1 MELPEKKQEQRNFK
15 MELKDIKKDITGL
28 KFGIN
33 EIKNMI
39 NSVVNSKK
47 ESNITENNTE
57 NIVNNTENTVNNENA
72 DIADST
78 DNTENID
85 NFNLD
90 EATEVDLNYRE
101 TAQAPDAKD
110 MSIDLSY
117 DSRIKFII
125 DNLQLSNYESSSLLE
140 EFETY
145 IKENELYD
153 LLIKNYSKIKLLYTE
168 SICLHC
174 EQADLLRVIKA
185 FYSYYADSGD
195 EAISQLVNIYTENTA
210 KIHKIY
216 EDMKTYYDKIRI
228 IIHNISYFITSNIP
242 RKKVSQDLLKLK
254 NISKEIDVFYLSN
267 DYSKYI
273 NGVLYHMNIYR
284 LINLYPNF
292 SYLFKPGKTIKNFTF
307 YEIKDKSF
315 LSIVDDLQ
323 LKYENQLYKYEF
335 IPNQPKAFYLNR
347 N

>member
-1 MELPEKKQEQRNFK
+1 MELPENKQEQLNYK
-15 MELKDIKKDITGL
+15 MELQDIKKDITGL
-28 KFGIN
+28 KFGIS

-39 NSVVNSKK
+39 NSVMNSKK
-47 ESNITENNTE
+47 ESTSITEDNTE
-57 NIVNNTENTVNNENA
+57 NIVNNTENTEST
-72 DIADST
+72 DSTDST
-78 DNTENID
+78 DNTENIN

-90 EATEVDLNYRE
+90 DATEVDLNYRE
-101 TAQAPDAKD
+101 SAHTSEAKD
-110 MSIDLSY
+110 MSIDLIY

-125 DNLQLSNYESSSLLE
+125 DKLQLNKYESSSLSD
-140 EFETY
+140 EFGNLA
-145 IKENELYD
+145 KGNDLYD
-153 LLIKNYSKIKLLYTE
+153 LLIKNYNKIKLLYTE

-185 FYSYYADSGD
+185 FYCYYADSGD
-195 EAISQLVNIYTENTA
+195 EAIRQLVNIYTENTT
-210 KIHKIY
+210 KINRIY
-216 EDMKTYYDKIRI
+216 EDMKTYYDKIRN
-228 IIHNISYFITSNIP
+228 IIHNINSTLPINFT
-242 RKKVSQDLLKLK
+242 RKKMPQDLLKLK
-254 NISKEIDVFYLSN
+254 SISKEIDVFYLSN

-292 SYLFKPGKTIKNFTF
+292 SYLFKPGKSFKNFTF

-335 IPNQPKAFYLNR
+335 IPNQPKAFYLNK